1 MTSVVGLTEILNVN
15 VTPTPGSVQDTNLTK
30 VAGTAVA
37 TGTGAS
43 DAGTQRVVLSSDS
56 VVTAS
61 EASIGL
67 TGATPPTSANLA
79 GFVDQTGKLTSAKV
93 NATSALLVDGSAV
106 TQPVSGT
113 VSVNNFPATQPVSG
127 TIAATQSGAWNV
139 GTAES
144 STAITGTL
152 SSNGTL
158 VTTQTLGYN
167 SISVQLTGN
176 WVGAVIFQASNDNTN
191 WVNVQGYAINSTM
204 SAIDTA
210 VDNDIY
216 VFPVVGRYF
225 QAVVTSKTLTGW
237 DANAGVSTSSNI
249 SFSGTVNA
257 TAYLRT
263 QSLAGI
269 GEASLTQAMDQA
281 NNTPMNVT
289 FPGMTST
296 VGQQSTVNSFPV
308 ALATEQIQDKFIV
321 GRAFQGAIPI
331 NTVLTN
337 DPSAP
342 NTNGWIDCLQYRS
355 VAFHIVQIQSATGGI
370 LTFEVSNDGV
380 NIYNNPVGFFDTQGV
395 DSTTLGASASTSL
408 STTGAKTIVRVG
420 NIAWRYFRIRVTTAV
435 TGTPNLQAFVTLR
448 MTASPYVNV
457 PNANISDIGGR
468 TIPFTTVLSP
478 NNALGTTN
486 NTTSFFPIG
495 GTDNSVV
502 NPQIQGA
509 PYPITSPNAAYAVGP
524 YYRRNYVD
532 FTGGVGAVGPDP
544 RYAEDKTYPVNVRL
558 ERTTSGQDSV
568 QDLLQ
573 QVLLE
578 LRALNHYTREMPVA
592 IATLVQS
599 PNAFNSP
606 ASMQDDPENFAD
618 DSTTFRY
625 QKGH

>member
-1 MTSVVGLTEILNVN
+1 MTSVVGLTEILNIN
-15 VTPTPGSVQDTNLTK
+15 VTPTPGSVQDTNLTEI
-30 VAGTAVA
+30 AGTAVA

-56 VVTAS
+56 QV
-61 EASIGL
+61 
-67 TGATPPTSANLA
+67 
-79 GFVDQTGKLTSAKV
+79 
-93 NATSALLVDGSAV
+93 
-106 TQPVSGT
+106 
-113 VSVNNFPATQPVSG
+113 
-127 TIAATQSGAWNV
+127 AATQSGAWNV

-144 STAITGTL
+144 STAITGTA
-152 SSNGTL
+152 SANATL

-167 SISVQLTGN
+167 SISVQLTGS
-176 WVGAVIFQASNDNTN
+176 WVAAVVFQASNDNVN
-191 WVNVQGYAINSTM
+191 WVNVQGYAFNSTM

-225 QAVVTSKTLTGW
+225 QAVVM
-237 DANAGVSTSSNI
+237 DYA
-249 SFSGTVNA
+249 SGTVTA

-296 VGQQSTVNSFPV
+296 VGQQSTVTSLPV

-478 NNALGTTN
+478 SNALGTTN
-486 NTTSFFPIG
+486 NTTAFLPIG
-495 GTDNSVV
+495 GTDDSLV

-509 PYPITSPNAAYAVGP
+509 PYPVASTNAAYVAGP
-524 YYRRNYVD
+524 FYRRNYVD

-558 ERTTSGQDSV
+558 ERTTAGQDSV

-573 QVLLE
+573 QILIE
-578 LRALNHYTREMPVA
+578 LRANNHYTRETPAAVA
-592 IATLVQS
+592 ALLQS
-599 PNAFNSP
+599 PNLFNSS

-618 DSTTFRY
+618 DSTISRY